1 MPHAVE
7 QSAGLFAGRA
17 VVLPQARTPPVPR
30 PLPDAGRPAV
40 VDTVRPVDSSATADG
55 FLVVAVDD
63 PLAWE
68 ALGADHPLRSIFCSW
83 GWGAYKQ
90 ATGWHVRRLRIDLPS
105 GEPFALCSVSERRR
119 LGARLLHIQGGPLV
133 LGCERVEPVA
143 RALEAVV
150 AHLRPGPFDVV
161 MVHTYAFRTDCL
173 LLALLASGFAPVTSR
188 ADFTLMVDLTRGL
201 DPIREAMSRRWRRSL
216 KHAAARLEARFPVDR
231 AGRLA
236 AMQRFEPMY
245 RRLAERKRF
254 EVRTSVGELASIVA
268 DDSRYVVLEVLDGS
282 EVVAIRIAH
291 VAGDLLTEFLAA
303 TSERA
308 LESHAGYFAMWSMI
322 ERASSLGLARVDAG
336 GVDPFGSPGVFQF
349 KRGIAREVRA
359 SGPIWLWSRSRLVRN
374 ALQAYMTWS

>member
-7 QSAGLFAGRA
+7 QNAGLFAGRA
-17 VVLPQARTPPVPR
+17 AVLPPRSTPMPRAIDDGGRLAIVETRGPTERVVP
-30 PLPDAGRPAV
+30 PDAL
-40 VDTVRPVDSSATADG
+40 TVAR
-55 FLVVAVDD
+55 VDD

-68 ALGADHPLRSIFCSW
+68 ALGAGHPLRSIFCSW

-90 ATGWHVRRLRIDLPS
+90 ATGWQVRRLRVDLPG
-105 GEPFALCSVSERRR
+105 GEPFALCTVSMRSR
-119 LGARLLHIQGGPLV
+119 LGTRLFHIQGGPLV
-133 LGCERVEPVA
+133 LGCDRVETVA
-143 RALEAVV
+143 RALEAIV
-150 AHLRPGPFDVV
+150 AHLGPRPFDVV
-161 MVHTYAFRTDCL
+161 MVHTYAFRTDSL
-173 LLALLASGFAPVTSR
+173 LLALLASGFAPVTGR
-188 ADFTLMVDLTRGL
+188 ADFTLMVDLTCGL
-201 DPIREAMSRRWRRSL
+201 DPVREGMSRRWRRSL
-216 KHAAARLEARFPVDR
+216 KVAAARLEVRFPTDR

-254 EVRTSVGELASIVA
+254 EVRTSIGELARIVA
-268 DDSRYVVLEVLDGS
+268 DDSRYVVLEVLDGGD
-282 EVVAIRIAH
+282 VVAIRIAH

-308 LESHAGYFAMWSMI
+308 LPSHAGYFAMWSMI
-322 ERASSLGLARVDAG
+322 ERAAALGLARVDAG

-374 ALQAYMTWS
+374 GLQAYMAWS